1 LEIASLVY
9 TLNCKLDGNAYCLDA
24 HYLAKKKD
32 NQTLCEKQK
41 GNQTFRGNQNKVGI
55 KGVCQ

>member
-1 LEIASLVY
+1 MEMPTALMLI
-9 TLNCKLDGNAYCLDA
+9 TLQ
-24 HYLAKKKD
+24 KKKD